1 MKINKVIIRI
11 LHFFGFA
18 KTLQHSD
25 DIKVLVHLKSD
36 LYNQIYDDK
45 PSDRLVELIKNS
57 INEKFSQDKKFEIN
71 CKSVKKVWAILCS
84 EDNVTGY
91 GAMVKELY
99 YDDELFYPG
108 YDDLA
113 FKRNMKLKELG
124 I

>member
-1 MKINKVIIRI
+1 MKINKLIINV

-25 DIKVLVHLKSD
+25 YIKVLVHLND
-36 LYNQIYDDK
+36 ELYNEIYDNV
-45 PSDRLVELIKNS
+45 PSDRLVELIKTK
-57 INEKFSQDKKFEIN
+57 IKEKFTQDKKFEKN
-71 CKSVKKVWAILCS
+71 CRQVKQVWAILCT
-84 EDNVTGY
+84 EENITGY

-99 YDDELFYPG
+99 YDEELFYPG
-108 YDDLA
+108 YDDAA

>member
-18 KTLQHSD
+18 KTIQHSD

-36 LYNQIYDDK
+36 IYNQIYDDK
-45 PSDRLVELIKNS
+45 PSDKLVEYIKYC
-57 INEKFSQDKKFEIN
+57 IKEKFTQDKKFERN
-71 CKSVKKVWAILCS
+71 CRKVKQVFAILCT
-84 EDNVTGY
+84 EENVTGY

-108 YDDLA
+108 YDDKA